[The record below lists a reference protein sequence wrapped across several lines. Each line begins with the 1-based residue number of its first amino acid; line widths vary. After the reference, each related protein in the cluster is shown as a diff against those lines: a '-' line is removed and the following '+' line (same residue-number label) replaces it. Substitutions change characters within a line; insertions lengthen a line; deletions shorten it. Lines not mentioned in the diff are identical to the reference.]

1 MAVERDPGE
10 LGEVLD
16 GLARRAASGS
26 KEALDSLLQLID
38 EHRLASATIRRFI
51 LNDELVEEATQDTLI
66 AVAESIHKFRS
77 DARLTTWLYAVAR
90 NIAIGHL
97 RRQNPETTLD
107 ASHESVGSARRL
119 SSVVAERSVISKAI
133 ESLPAHYR
141 DTVMLRD
148 VERRSYEEIAEA
160 LGIEVNTVRS
170 RLARGRAMLAAAI
183 LDDGSHGGKHG

>member
-1 MAVERDPGE
+1 MSVEQDPGE
-10 LGEVLD
+10 LGETLD

-26 KEALDSLLQLID
+26 REALDELLQAVD
-38 EHRLASATIRRFI
+38 EHRLANATVRRFLI
-51 LNDELVEEATQDTLI
+51 NEQLVEEATQDTLI

-77 DARLTTWLYAVAR
+77 DARFTTWLYAVAR
-90 NIAIGHL
+90 NVAVGHL
-97 RRQNPETTLD
+97 RRMNPETPLD
-107 ASHESVGSARRL
+107 AASESADLGRRL
-119 SSVVAERSVISKAI
+119 SSVVAERTAI
-133 ESLPAHYR
+133 RNAIDALPPHYR

-183 LDDGSHGGKHG
+183 LDEGSDGGAYG